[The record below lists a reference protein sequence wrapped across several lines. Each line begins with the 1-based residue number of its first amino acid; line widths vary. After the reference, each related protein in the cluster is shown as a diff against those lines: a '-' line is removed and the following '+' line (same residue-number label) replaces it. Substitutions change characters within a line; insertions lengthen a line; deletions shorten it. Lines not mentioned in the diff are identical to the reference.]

1 MGSSR
6 ATSRL
11 CAQRG
16 RLRSFLGG
24 CVAVILIWSVMPALP
39 AAAELS
45 EAREAELQ
53 SAYENVCLSEP
64 ESQACVDWLASLTQ
78 EEAEYVFAYY
88 NEPTLEAGESGEV
101 SGPYQESDTYAAT
114 ANGFGPQPAGHVC
127 WYQTVSQLAKNRF
140 GFNQYKY
147 SMRVRW
153 CTKISTGGIG
163 AGNGSITWAT
173 LYDFS
178 AYEYI
183 GELPGERYKEY
194 SFTTVKRIAHFRA
207 CQPGIGWPCYHT
219 YPWLWH
225 KGWNTGASEWDG
237 GIDGGA

>member
-1 MGSSR
+1 M
-6 ATSRL
+6 SRL
-11 CAQRG
+11 CPQCN
-16 RLRSFLGG
+16 RLRVCLGT
-24 CVAVILIWSVMPALP
+24 CVAVMLIWLVLPVPP

-45 EAREAELQ
+45 ESRKAELR
-53 SAYENVCLSEP
+53 SDYETICLP
-64 ESQACVDWLASLTQ
+64 DPQSQACTDWQASLTQ
-78 EEAEYVFAYY
+78 EEAEYVFTYY
-88 NEPTLEAGESGEV
+88 NEPTGESGESDDV
-101 SGPYQESDTYAAT
+101 SGPYYEGDNYSAAAT
-114 ANGFGPQPAGHVC
+114 GFGPQPSGHVC

-153 CTKISTGGIG
+153 CVRISTGGIG
-163 AGNGSITWAT
+163 SGNGSITWAT

-178 AYEYI
+178 AYQYV

-194 SFTTVKRIAHFRA
+194 AFTTVKRVAHFMA

-225 KGWNTGASEWDG
+225 KGWNTGASTWDG